1 MSKVYVF
8 GHRKPDTDAV
18 TSAISLSYLKRE
30 KGLDCEPRV
39 LGRINNETKFALNYF
54 NVKYPKFLNDVKNQ
68 IKDVNYNRLKF
79 YEKESIKNCYERL
92 KKEKFNGAPVVDYN
106 EKLTG
111 IITLND
117 ISTFL
122 MDGDITKLNTSYC
135 NILDVLNAKEILKF
149 DEEISGNLL
158 IAAYRS
164 STFLDNIELNNNTIL
179 IVGDRHNI
187 LEYAIKSRVK
197 LIIVVG
203 GSTIKEELLTL
214 ARENRVNIISTI
226 NDSLTTA
233 RLVNQSNYINDIL
246 ITRDPINFVETA
258 YIGDFI
264 ETAKQTKHTTYPIV
278 DKKNTCLGFLRLVDV
293 GDKKNKK
300 VILVDHN
307 ELNQSADG
315 IEDADIL
322 EIIDH
327 HKLGSLKTNSPIN
340 FRNMAVGSTN
350 TIIYKMY
357 EENNIDI
364 PKNIAGIMLSGIISD
379 TLLLK
384 SPTTTELDRT
394 AVKKLSA
401 IAEVDYEA
409 YGLEMF
415 KAGSSIKGKTLEEI
429 LFSDFKVFKVGNI
442 DSGIGQIFTTN
453 FESLRLDINKMIDV
467 MNRVSINNEY
477 NLIAL
482 FITDIM
488 KNGSYILYN
497 DRAKNILED
506 SFGIENLYQ
515 GMYLNNI
522 VSRKK
527 QVIPSIIEVL
537 ERKQM

>member
-1 MSKVYVF
+1 MSKIYVF
-8 GHRKPDTDAV
+8 GHKKPDTDAV

-30 KGLDCEPRV
+30 KGFDCEPRV
-39 LGRINNETKFALNYF
+39 LGRLSNETKFALNYF

-68 IKDVNYNRLKF
+68 IKDVNYNRVMF
-79 YEKESIKNCYERL
+79 YEKESIRNCYERL

-106 EKLTG
+106 EKLNG

-117 ISTFL
+117 ITTYL
-122 MDGDITKLNTSYC
+122 MDGDITKLNTSYS
-135 NILDVLNAKEILKF
+135 NILDVLDAKEILKF
-149 DEEISGNLL
+149 DDEIRGNIL

-164 STFLDNIELNNNTIL
+164 STFLDNIELNSNTIL
-179 IVGDRHNI
+179 IVGDRHSI
-187 LEYAIKSRVK
+187 IEYAIESRVK
-197 LIIVVG
+197 LIVVVG
-203 GSTIKEELLTL
+203 CSRISEELITL
-214 ARENRVNIISTI
+214 AKENKVNIISTI
-226 NDSLTTA
+226 NNSLTTSK
-233 RLVNQSNYINDIL
+233 LISQSNYISDII
-246 ITRDPINFVETA
+246 ITKDPIKFIETA

-278 DKKNTCLGFLRLVDV
+278 DKRNTCLGFLRLVDV

-307 ELNQSADG
+307 EMIQSADG
-315 IEDADIL
+315 IEDADII

-327 HKLGSLKTNSPIN
+327 HKLGSLKTNNPIN

-357 EENNIDI
+357 EEDNVVI

-384 SPTTTELDRT
+384 SPTTTELDRI
-394 AVKKLSA
+394 AVKNLSA
-401 IAEVDYEA
+401 IAGVDYEV

-429 LFSDFKVFKVGNI
+429 LFSDFKVFKVGSI

-453 FESLRLDINKMIDV
+453 FESLKLDLSKMVDV
-467 MNRVSINNEY
+467 MNKVAINNEY

-497 DRAKNILED
+497 DRAKNVLED

-515 GMYLNNI
+515 GKYLDGI

-537 ERKQM
+537 ERKQV